1 MRSRIMARRNRQ
13 RQPAQLS
20 KGRRLVKPALDV
32 QARRWVSSQTQRL
45 ISLGKVPSKI
55 ERLDVSN
62 RLMGATNLRR

>member
-1 MRSRIMARRNRQ
+1 MRSRITARRNRQ

-20 KGRRLVKPALDV
+20 KGWRLVKPALDV
-32 QARRWVSSQTQRL
+32 QARRWVSSRTRCL
-45 ISLGKVPSKI
+45 ILLGKVPPKI